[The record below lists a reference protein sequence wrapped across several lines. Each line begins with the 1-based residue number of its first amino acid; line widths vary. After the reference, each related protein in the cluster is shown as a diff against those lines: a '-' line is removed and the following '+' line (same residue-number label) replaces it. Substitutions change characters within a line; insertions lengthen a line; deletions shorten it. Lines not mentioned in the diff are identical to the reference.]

1 MIKFLSIPI
10 SRPLVLNIPLRLLAF
25 IAKVPGELSF
35 GLVLTAGL
43 AASKAV
49 WD

>member
-10 SRPLVLNIPLRLLAF
+10 SRPLIPHIPLRLLTL

-49 WD
+49 GD